1 MYCKWCGMES
11 EDDKRCTWCGKA
23 IDPSGVTREKAASET
38 RSVSDTGDTSSND
51 PMEVLGEVLLVDKP
65 DTGETDVYSPL
76 ETEKKESKLV
86 RQRSVTPVTPSLRLE
101 KYLSIMLILMAL
113 GMLVVHF
120 HKDAWLNQFV
130 PLLFISGLLLGVFEV
145 IPDYHDKLREDVF
158 FLVGMTF
165 LAGPVYGTL
174 VYWLYSSIRQRT
186 SNSLLVLMASYIAI
200 RLGLG
205 FAAHGIRDTVRYLAL
220 PNLSLHPMLHVA
232 ELIPLVLIGGGWGV
246 SRFVRV
252 FLDELTDEEK
262 TEA

>member
-1 MYCKWCGMES
+1 MES

-23 IDPSGVTREKAASET
+23 IDTSGVPREKAQSET
-38 RSVSDTGDTSSND
+38 RPVSDSGAMSSND

-65 DTGETDVYSPL
+65 DTGKTDAYSSL
-76 ETEKKESKLV
+76 ETNEKESKLG
-86 RQRSVTPVTPSLRLE
+86 REPSVTSAPPSLRLE

-145 IPDYHDKLREDVF
+145 IPDYNDKLREDVL
-158 FLVGMTF
+158 FLVGATF
-165 LAGPVYGTL
+165 LVGPVYGTL
-174 VYWLYSSIRQRT
+174 VYWLYSSLQRRT

-200 RLGLG
+200 RFGLG

-220 PNLSLHPMLHVA
+220 PNLSLHPMLHLA

-246 SRFVRV
+246 SSFVRV

-262 TEA
+262 AQA